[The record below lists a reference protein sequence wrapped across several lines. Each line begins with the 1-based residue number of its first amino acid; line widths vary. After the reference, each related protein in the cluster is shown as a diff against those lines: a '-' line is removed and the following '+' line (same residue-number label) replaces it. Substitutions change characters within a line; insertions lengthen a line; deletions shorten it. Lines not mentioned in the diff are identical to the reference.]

1 MGSVSSI
8 CSFSSHTYPIS
19 HLKNLKRQLT
29 TMKTYLLTTVTIDLT
44 NSNEDVDITA
54 ANAVIDL
61 TESDD
66 ESVGSVHTVV
76 DLTVSDNEM
85 EDGTNNTIDVTDS
98 DDGSIDTVHTIIDLT
113 KSEDEMDD
121 EQDVQSIETQF
132 DRYYNID
139 I

>member
-1 MGSVSSI
+1 M
-8 CSFSSHTYPIS
+8 
-19 HLKNLKRQLT
+19 
-29 TMKTYLLTTVTIDLT
+29 
-44 NSNEDVDITA
+44 
-54 ANAVIDL
+54 
-61 TESDD
+61 
-66 ESVGSVHTVV
+66 HTVV

-85 EDGTNNTIDVTDS
+85 EDENNNTIDLTDS